1 MALPVPNLDDRR
13 FQDLVDD
20 AKRLVQQRCP
30 EWTDHNVSDP
40 GVTLIELF
48 AWMSDQLLYRMNRVP
63 DRHYVKFLELL
74 GVRLFPPI
82 AARAAVTFWLSAPQ
96 PDVVRIAASTQVAT
110 VRTQADDAIVFATLE
125 DLAIVPCALARP
137 GSIVDGKQF
146 RDGSPGIDKGN
157 GFLCFDTP
165 PKPGDALMVG
175 LTDAVPSCAITLRI
189 KATIEGVGVDPDRPP
204 LIWEAWDGASWSE
217 CEVDRDGTGGLNRD
231 GDIVLHVPA
240 SHTTSVI
247 DKQRAGWIRARIVE
261 PDEDQPAY
269 SASPSIK
276 ALTAFTIGGTTTAVN
291 AEAVHDELIGAS
303 GGIPGERFQLK
314 RRPIV
319 PGSGP
324 AVLQVSDE
332 EGWLDWQQVATF
344 ADSGPA
350 DRHFV
355 LDAAAGELLLGPG
368 VRMEDGSFRQ
378 YGAVPPKGARLSI
391 QTYFTGG
398 GRQGNVAAKAIN
410 TLKSSIPYVARVE
423 NRRAAAEGV
432 DGEDI
437 ENAKVRGPI
446 VLRTRG
452 RAVTTEDYEQL
463 ALEAAPEVAR
473 VRAVPAGDGVDAGS
487 VRVLVVPA
495 ASSQA
500 GRLQFEQLVPSDDT
514 LEKISRRLD
523 ECRVIGV
530 RVLTEPPAYRGI
542 TVVARLRARARTNPA
557 RLQEA
562 ALEALYAY
570 FHPIIGGPD
579 GGGWPFGRPV
589 QVGEVYAVLQ
599 SVRGLELVEDVRLF
613 GADPITGQRGQAVP
627 RLDLDPNAL
636 VFSYEHQLLV
646 EGI

>member
-82 AARAAVTFWLSAPQ
+82 AARAGVTFWLSAPQ
-96 PDVVRIAASTQVAT
+96 SDVVRIAAATQVAT
-110 VRTQADDAIVFATLE
+110 VRTQADEAIVFGTLE

-146 RDGSPGIDKGN
+146 RDGSGAIDKGT

-175 LTDAVPSCAITLRI
+175 LTDAVPACAITLRI

-204 LIWEAWDGASWSE
+204 LVWEAWDGAGWSE

-240 SHTTSVI
+240 SHTASVI

-261 PDEDQPAY
+261 PEDDQPAY
-269 SASPSIK
+269 SASPSIR
-276 ALTAFTIGGTTTAVN
+276 ALGAFTIGGTTTAVN
-291 AEAVHDELIGAS
+291 AEVVHDELVGVS
-303 GGIPGERFQLK
+303 GGIPGQRFLLK

-324 AVLQVSDE
+324 AILQVSDD

-350 DRHFV
+350 DHHFV
-355 LDAAAGELLLGPG
+355 LDAAAGE
-368 VRMEDGSFRQ
+368 
-378 YGAVPPKGARLSI
+378 
-391 QTYFTGG
+391 GG
-398 GRQGNVAAKAIN
+398 VAADPRIGVVDRRHALAMGVVVAQAAFADVAGLDHQMRRHRKIAEQAFALGDARMARGDDVAESPHRDVAETFGRRKQLPVFQLVAEHRIGDIVGGEREAID
-410 TLKSSIPYVARVE
+410 LDQQGVVRQLAGVGQFPLDESALLQIVACNGE
-423 NRRAAAEGV
+423 IGGFHFFDPGIFAAAIFAFADDRFATGSLFKTV
-432 DGEDI
+432 FAFGS
-437 ENAKVRGPI
+437 
-446 VLRTRG
+446 
-452 RAVTTEDYEQL
+452 L
-463 ALEAAPEVAR
+463 AIT
-473 VRAVPAGDGVDAGS
+473 
-487 VRVLVVPA
+487 
-495 ASSQA
+495 
-500 GRLQFEQLVPSDDT
+500 PS
-514 LEKISRRLD
+514 
-523 ECRVIGV
+523 
-530 RVLTEPPAYRGI
+530 
-542 TVVARLRARARTNPA
+542 RLRSTR
-557 RLQEA
+557 
-562 ALEALYAY
+562 
-570 FHPIIGGPD
+570 
-579 GGGWPFGRPV
+579 
-589 QVGEVYAVLQ
+589 
-599 SVRGLELVEDVRLF
+599 
-613 GADPITGQRGQAVP
+613 
-627 RLDLDPNAL
+627 
-636 VFSYEHQLLV
+636 
-646 EGI
+646 